1 MKKTLLCLAVLVL
14 FGASSALASIIT
26 NPNQSALYY
35 RLLSR
40 NASTD
45 LDAVYYNP
53 AGLTKLA
60 DGSHFAIHNQT
71 IFQEKTVINE
81 FPLLNDDTYVGK
93 VNVPIFPTAFV
104 VFKAGA
110 LALSFGFGPNSGG
123 GSAEFDH
130 GLPSFEIPF
139 SLLPAGLSAPP
150 FNIPTTDYS
159 LDMSFEGT
167 SIYYGFQGNVSYAI
181 NDMVSVGGGIRYI
194 LAKNTYKGYIRNVMI
209 NPVIPPLGLLGQMVP
224 ASTFFAAVGNAYLA
238 ALTADKELEVEQTGS
253 AITPILSVNVT
264 PLEALNIS
272 LKYEFNTALELENKT
287 TIDDT
292 GLYPDGA
299 KKRSDIPAIL
309 SLGASYALAP
319 QFRAYL
325 SGNMYFDRSA
335 NWEGNE
341 NLVDSNTIDFAA
353 GLEFDL
359 LSSLTLS
366 AGIMRTQFGLSEEY
380 QTDFSHEIS
389 NTSLGFGARLR
400 MIPKLDIDLGILYI
414 LYGTAERT
422 YTSLLGPY
430 TESYKRSTLG
440 IAVGFAYHL

>member
-1 MKKTLLCLAVLVL
+1 MKKTLLCLTVLVL

-26 NPNQSALYY
+26 NPNQSALYF
-35 RLLSR
+35 RLLAR

-60 DGSHFAIHNQT
+60 DGFHFAIHNQT
-71 IFQEKTVINE
+71 IFQEKTVVNE

-104 VFKAGA
+104 VFKTGP
-110 LALSFGFGPNSGG
+110 LALSFGFGPNAGG
-123 GSAEFDH
+123 GSAQFDH

-139 SLLPAGLSAPP
+139 SLIPLGVTALGV
-150 FNIPTTDYS
+150 PTTSYS

-167 SIYYGFQGNVSYAI
+167 SIYYGFQGNISYAF
-181 NDMVSVGGGIRYI
+181 NDMISVGGGVRYI

-209 NPVIPPLGLLGQMVP
+209 NPLFPPLGLLGQMVP
-224 ASTFFAAVGNAYLA
+224 ASTFFAAVGQAGLA
-238 ALTADKELEVEQTGS
+238 ALTADKEVDVEQTGS

-272 LKYEFNTALELENKT
+272 LKYEFNTNLELQNKT

-299 KKRSDIPAIL
+299 KERNDIPAIL

-319 QFRAYL
+319 QLRAYL

-335 NWEGNE
+335 NWEGRE
-341 NLVDSNTIDFAA
+341 NLVDSNTFDVAA
-353 GLEFDL
+353 GMEFDL
-359 LSSLTLS
+359 FSAVTLS
-366 AGIMRTQFGLSEEY
+366 AGILRTQFSLSEEF
-380 QTDFSHEIS
+380 QTDFSHEMA

-400 MIPKLDIDLGILYI
+400 MIPKVDIDLGVLYI

-422 YTSLLGPY
+422 YSGLLGPY

-440 IAVGFAYHL
+440 FAVGFAYHL

>member
-26 NPNQSALYY
+26 NPNQSALYF

-53 AGLTKLA
+53 AGLTKLT
-60 DGSHFAIHNQT
+60 DGFHFAIHNQT

-104 VFKAGA
+104 VFKSGP
-110 LALSFGFGPNSGG
+110 LALSFGFGPNAGG

-139 SLLPAGLSAPP
+139 SLIPP
-150 FNIPTTDYS
+150 GVTALGVPTTSYS
-159 LDMSFEGT
+159 LNMSFEGT

-181 NDMVSVGGGIRYI
+181 NEMISVGGGVRYI

-209 NPVIPPLGLLGQMVP
+209 NPVYPPLGLLGQMIP
-224 ASTFFAAVGNAYLA
+224 ASTFFTAVGNAYLA
-238 ALTADKELEVEQTGS
+238 GMTADKELDVEQTGS
-253 AITPILSVNVT
+253 AMTPILSVNVT
-264 PLEALNIS
+264 PLEALNLS
-272 LKYEFNTALELENKT
+272 LKYEFNTNLELQNKT

-292 GLYPDGA
+292 GLYPDGV
-299 KKRSDIPAIL
+299 KERNDIPAIM
-309 SLGASYALAP
+309 SLGASYALVP
-319 QFRAYL
+319 QLRAYL
-325 SGNMYFDRSA
+325 SGNLYFDKNA
-335 NWEGNE
+335 NWEGRE
-341 NLVDSNTIDFAA
+341 NLVDNNTFDVAA

-366 AGIMRTQFGLSEEY
+366 AGILRTQFSLSEEF
-380 QTDFSHEIS
+380 QSDFSHEMS

-400 MIPKLDIDLGILYI
+400 MIPKVDIDLGVLYI

-422 YTSLLGPY
+422 YTGLLGPY